1 MSSNCSIKLHDRVK
15 QISNTEGTGNMALH
29 SSVDGFLNF
38 GNVYSHQDTVFYG
51 ISDGI
56 NFEIGSGIFL
66 RADFDGSDAITVDQ
80 INRKAFTSSATD
92 SGIVNFPSGAKE
104 VFVTYAATHAVFHGS
119 GINSFSPPDNSGI
132 VFWGCDNI
140 LDYDSNFV
148 WDKDNKYL
156 GIRKSSPTH
165 GIELGG
171 DGTAQSMVKA
181 SGFVVGSTGI
191 HFPSGNGLD
200 ASYSG
205 GVQYKH
211 FIPNSL
217 AEVNVSSVLELS
229 GAVKEII
236 WFKKQSSGQVFA
248 GPSSG
253 LADGYPNFRSLNIN
267 DAPFV
272 TTLSGVLGTRILA
285 TGNAV
290 MSDIINVSGNLNTSN
305 SNIITSLETASG
317 LLNSGISIT
326 SGVITANVL
335 RNPLTNDLHLGGHAL
350 SGIGSLNIVGSG
362 SFGNNLHVSGNIVA
376 DGSITSSG
384 SLSVNGMTH
393 NGLVRWEYPT
403 KPLDNNITD
412 FGYLRFYDET
422 NGIAGIGVSTSSFN
436 VGTSGTLNLRFIGQQ
451 VELARFDTAGNF
463 IFNDGL
469 RNCDFRVAGDT
480 DSNLIFSDAS
490 TDKVGIGT
498 NSPASK
504 LHVFGSTTEEGS
516 IISST
521 ANSGSWAGLIIR
533 DDKNINVGSF
543 QFGNS
548 GVGQGITT
556 EFPYLARTIFL
567 ASRES
572 GVALNLYQGRDRE
585 SGGSASVPF
594 KPNNERILLDT
605 DGNTTITA
613 ASGQNV
619 TLSGEMILRPQPS
632 PSGQTVRIGRH
643 PSQATIKSIGS
654 TITTN
659 AGDLANRWMV
669 IESSGQPLA
678 LNYFNNDDVRI
689 AYGGGNVGIGTV
701 SPGSN
706 KLYVAGGPAVF
717 DGGNFVVNQ
726 SGGNHDF
733 RVEGDTDEYLI
744 FADASLDS
752 VGVGDSALSSQIKFN
767 VRDNMEL
774 STIGSSGVQRAVYL
788 DLDHT
793 LVANDNTGGP
803 ARLGGVDGSTTRYSI
818 GISSD
823 TGQNLSSGVRNS
835 GYLMGMEANAKVTGS
850 GYLHNAYGLR
860 TFAGGHVP
868 FPSSGHIQNSI
879 GVYPRV
885 LNLGSGTM
893 HNAMGVY
900 SVISAGSNGKIGNAY
915 GVYLYP
921 NGGTITSGNYGIYQQ
936 GTEDNYFGGT
946 LDTASSGIRIRDDH
960 TPASAS
966 ADGFKGQIVWD
977 ANYIYICTATNTWKR
992 AGLSTW

>member
-15 QISNTEGTGNMALH
+15 QLSTTQGTGNMMLH

-38 GNVYSHQDTVFYG
+38 SNVYSHQDTIFYG

-66 RADFDGSDAITVDQ
+66 RADFDGSDSITVDQ
-80 INRKAFTSSATD
+80 IKRNVFTSSATN
-92 SGIVNFPSGAKE
+92 SGIVDFPSGTKE

-119 GINSFSPPDNSGI
+119 GINSFSAPDNSGI

-140 LDYDSNFV
+140 LDYDSNFI
-148 WDKDNKYL
+148 WDKDNKYI

-181 SGFVVGSTGI
+181 SGFVVGTTGI

-205 GVQYKH
+205 GIQYKH

-229 GAVKEII
+229 GAVKEVI
-236 WFKKQSSGQVFA
+236 WFKKQSSAQVFA

-267 DAPFV
+267 DTPFV
-272 TTLSGVLGTRILA
+272 TTLSGVLGTRIL
-285 TGNAV
+285 TSGNSI
-290 MSDIINVSGNLNTSN
+290 MSDVINVSGNLNTSN
-305 SNIITSLETASG
+305 SSVISSLETASG

-326 SGVITANVL
+326 SGVITSNVL

-436 VGTSGTLNLRFIGQQ
+436 IGTSGTLNLRFIGQQ

-469 RNCDFRVAGDT
+469 RNCDFRVAGDA

-490 TDKVGIGT
+490 VDFVGIGT
-498 NSPASK
+498 ASPASK
-504 LHVFGSTTEEGS
+504 LHVAGSTTEEGT

-521 ANSGSWAGLIIR
+521 ANSGSWAGLIVR
-533 DDKNINVGSF
+533 DDKNINVGSL

-548 GVGQGITT
+548 GVGQGSTI
-556 EFPYLARTIFL
+556 EYPHLARTLFV

-572 GVALNLYQGRDRE
+572 GVPLNFYQGRDRE
-585 SGGSASVPF
+585 SGGSASNPF
-594 KPNNERILLDT
+594 MPNNRRILLDT

-619 TLSGEMILRPQPS
+619 ILSGEMIVRPQPS
-632 PSGQTVRIGRH
+632 PSGTTIRIGRH
-643 PSQATIKSIGS
+643 PSKPTIKSIGS
-654 TITTN
+654 ETTTN

-689 AYGGGNVGIGTV
+689 AYGGGNVGIGTID
-701 SPGSN
+701 PGSN
-706 KLYVAGGPAVF
+706 KLHVNGGPAVF
-717 DGGNFVVNQ
+717 DGGNFVVNEN
-726 SGGNHDF
+726 GGNYDF
-733 RVEGDTDEYLI
+733 RVEGDTDQYLI
-744 FADASLDS
+744 FADANRDS
-752 VGVGDSALSSQIKFN
+752 VGFGTSNPNTNIKVTVIETSDLTTHTPSGAKRGIFIDQ
-767 VRDNMEL
+767 DN
-774 STIGSSGVQRAVYL
+774 
-788 DLDHT
+788 T
-793 LVANDNTGGP
+793 LTANDNTGGP
-803 ARLGGVDGSTTRYSI
+803 SRVGGIDGSTTKYAI
-818 GISSD
+818 GMSVD
-823 TGQNLSSGVRNS
+823 NRLDVSSGVRNS
-835 GYLMGMEANAKVTGS
+835 GYVMGIDCVGVVNNS
-850 GYLHNAYGLR
+850 GY
-860 TFAGGHVP
+860 V
-868 FPSSGHIQNSI
+868 QNSYGMRTYTGGGSEFHASGYI
-879 GVYPRV
+879 TNAISLYSRV
-885 LNLGSGTM
+885 LNLASGTV
-893 HNAMGVY
+893 HNAMGLY
-900 SVISAGSNGKIGNAY
+900 STISAGSNGKIGNAY

-921 NGGTITSGNYGIYQQ
+921 NAGTITSGNYGIYQQ

-992 AGLSTW
+992 AALSTW